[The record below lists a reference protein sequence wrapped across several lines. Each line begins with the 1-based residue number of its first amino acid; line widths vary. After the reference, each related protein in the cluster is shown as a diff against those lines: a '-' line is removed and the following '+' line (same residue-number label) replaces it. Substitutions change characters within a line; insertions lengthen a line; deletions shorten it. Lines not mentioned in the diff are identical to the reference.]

1 MGVIQEEKR
10 ISKSDEGGE
19 PHRVHTFSNLK
30 EKVWLSGPPEKSTNL
45 TAAAARF
52 QGHFALSKSC
62 NVHTPTRQLCG
73 SSALIL
79 RLFEAFP
86 RCNY

>member
-1 MGVIQEEKR
+1 MASR
-10 ISKSDEGGE
+10 TSGE
-19 PHRVHTFSNLK
+19 VYKPNYCCRQI
-30 EKVWLSGPPEKSTNL
+30 
-45 TAAAARF
+45 

-86 RCNY
+86 RCNYKVDRHPENFLNGRGKILPGFLRVGSLV